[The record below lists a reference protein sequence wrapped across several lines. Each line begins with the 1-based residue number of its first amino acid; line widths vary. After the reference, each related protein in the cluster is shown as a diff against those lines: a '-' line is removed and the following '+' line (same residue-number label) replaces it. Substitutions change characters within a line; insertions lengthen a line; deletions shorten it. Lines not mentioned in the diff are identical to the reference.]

1 MGAITKIVGRIVCG
15 VLLCLGLFH
24 AAEAENAASAAYEV
38 NADQPDHRQGRHV
51 SDKIKADPSPTAKT
65 IKGNVLRVEGDTV
78 FIKRRDGK
86 ETRVHV
92 DRTTQMGKNI
102 EPGEP
107 VEVKVNDQN
116 HALSILSGPAVT
128 DRRDDKE

>member
-1 MGAITKIVGRIVCG
+1 MGAIIKIAGRIVCG
-15 VLLCLGLFH
+15 VLLYLGLFH
-24 AAEAENAASAAYEV
+24 VAQTENAASAAYELST
-38 NADQPDHRQGRHV
+38 DQSDRRQGRHV
-51 SDKIKADPSPTAKT
+51 SDKREAGPSPAAKT
-65 IKGNVLRVEGDTV
+65 IKGNVLRVEGENLFV
-78 FIKRRDGK
+78 KGKDGK
-86 ETRVHV
+86 EVRVHV

-107 VEVKVNDQN
+107 VEVKVTDQN

>member
-15 VLLCLGLFH
+15 VLLYLGLFH
-24 AAEAENAASAAYEV
+24 VGQTENAASAAYELS
-38 NADQPDHRQGRHV
+38 ADQSDHRQGRHV
-51 SDKIKADPSPTAKT
+51 SEKREVGPLSAAKT
-65 IKGNVLRVEGDTV
+65 IKGNVLRIQGENLFV
-78 FIKRRDGK
+78 KRKDGN
-86 ETRVHV
+86 EVRVHV
-92 DRTTQMGKNI
+92 DKTTQMGKNI

-116 HALSILSGPAVT
+116 HALSILSGAAVT